1 MNRST
6 CPPDAVVTLLVGDP
20 RFEQVPADGDYARV
34 VAAELVREVCYLAL
48 SSPMK
53 GRWR

>member
-1 MNRST
+1 MNQRSW
-6 CPPDAVVTLLVGDP
+6 PPDAVRKLLVGDP